1 MGSQEHD
8 VCFILEG
15 TYPFVTGGVSAW
27 VHNLIRGL
35 PEISFT
41 GISILPSAS
50 EERPL
55 RYELPD
61 NFRDMH
67 VIYLHDHHLAPAKK
81 KNRRTVKKQV
91 QAIREFHEKMKSK
104 EYSDFP
110 RLFETYKNG
119 VNGLNIHDL
128 MYGKDAWNLLTGFYG
143 QYSPEAS
150 FIDYFWTYRVSHLPL
165 FTIMAEKLPRAK
177 VYHTVS
183 TGYAGFVGVMAKY
196 YFNRPLLLTEHG
208 IYTKERR
215 LEISTSRWI
224 PSEEEPH
231 QHVRR
236 ELGTFRDFWM
246 RVFRSMGK
254 LTYHEATMITTIY
267 EGNRLLQ
274 IADDADPQKIAVIPN
289 GIDVEQYSGLKD
301 VTRMDQRGVQDEFV
315 IGFIGRVV
323 QIKDVKTFI
332 RACKIASF
340 QIPKLKVEIL
350 GPTDEDPDYFE
361 ECRELVHILDLD
373 TVLTFRGSV
382 RVPSYL
388 PQIDLVVL
396 TSISEAQPLVI
407 LEANCTGIP
416 VVASDVGA
424 CRDLL
429 LGLSPEDKSLGPSGM
444 VTKVAD
450 PAETAQAMVAILSD
464 PVLRSRMKE
473 AGMTR
478 VRKYYTQRD
487 LNTKYLSIYQRLMEV
502 KNPEEVEAW
511 RE

>member
-1 MGSQEHD
+1 MKSREHD

-27 VHNLIRGL
+27 VHNLILGL
-35 PEISFT
+35 PEINFT

-50 EERPL
+50 EERSL

-61 NFRDMH
+61 NFRDMQ
-67 VIYLHDHHLAPAKK
+67 VIYLHDHDLVSSKK
-81 KNRRTVKKQV
+81 KNAATVKKQV
-91 QAIREFHEKMKSK
+91 NAIREFHDKMKSK

-110 RLFETYKNG
+110 RLFEAYKNE
-119 VNGLNIHDL
+119 VNGLNVHDL
-128 MYGKDAWNLLTGFYG
+128 MYGKDAWNILTDFYEK
-143 QYSPEAS
+143 YSRDAS
-150 FIDYFWTYRVSHLPL
+150 FIDYFWTYRMSHLPL
-165 FTIMAEKLPRAK
+165 FKIMAEKMPQAR

-183 TGYAGFVGVMAKY
+183 TGYAGFIGVMAKY
-196 YFNRPLLLTEHG
+196 HFNRPLLLTEHG

-224 PSEEEPH
+224 PSEDE
-231 QHVRR
+231 QQNRVRR

-246 RVFRSMGK
+246 RVFRFMGK
-254 LTYHEATMITTIY
+254 LTYHEATLITTIY

-274 IADDADPQKIAVIPN
+274 IADDADPEKIAVIPN
-289 GIDVEQYSGLKD
+289 GIDLEQFSGLKD
-301 VTRMDQRGVQDEFV
+301 TERPDIRGIQDEFV

-332 RACKIASF
+332 RACKIVSF

-373 TVLTFRGSV
+373 AVLTFRGSV

-388 PQIDLVVL
+388 SQIDLIVL

-429 LGLSPEDKSLGPSGM
+429 LGLTPEDKSLGPSGI

-450 PAETAQAMVAILSD
+450 PAETAQAIVAILSD
-464 PVLRSRMKE
+464 PALRSRMKE

-478 VRKYYTQRD
+478 VRKYYTQRE
-487 LNTKYLSIYQRLMEV
+487 LNTKYLSIYRRLMEA
-502 KNPEEVEAW
+502 KSPEEVEAW